1 MRWFPVQN
9 EALHTAEAPEQ
20 ARETILRSKVKL
32 ISCIYH
38 AEEPEEGRICMTPVS
53 DLALFAD
60 SFVPLV
66 TAIITE
72 ERSGSRI
79 SLSGELLRSVKILM
93 MLFRSVLAIFAVTA
107 LIFAESAAV
116 RIAMLGLILF
126 LTLFLEGI
134 SRLFSYLRFQSFLR
148 EFQSECIK

>member
-32 ISCIYH
+32 ISCIYN
-38 AEEPEEGRICMTPVS
+38 AKESEEGRICMTPVF

-93 MLFRSVLAIFAVTA
+93 MLFRGVLAIFTVTA

-116 RIAMLGLILF
+116 RIAMLGLMLF
-126 LTLFLEGI
+126 LALFLEGI